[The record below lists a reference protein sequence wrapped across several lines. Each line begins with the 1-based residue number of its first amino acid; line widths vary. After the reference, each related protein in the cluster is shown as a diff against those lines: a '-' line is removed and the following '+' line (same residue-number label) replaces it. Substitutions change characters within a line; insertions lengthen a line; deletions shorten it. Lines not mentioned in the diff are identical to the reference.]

1 MNGQREKGDEGQ
13 GGERVERGE
22 VVEVGWGVWVD
33 EGRGK
38 GRDALGEEGG
48 EDSSR
53 NQLLPPQDDRLPWEL
68 RALPRARPQHA
79 VMARHHLPT
88 ARRWQVHRHSV
99 ATPQRV
105 NSSLLYW
112 KCHRKNAYSI
122 LNVPH
127 TFEYQT
133 TLITFRSF

>member
-1 MNGQREKGDEGQ
+1 MG
-13 GGERVERGE
+13 
-22 VVEVGWGVWVD
+22 VD

-88 ARRWQVHRHSV
+88 AHRWQVHRHSV

-122 LNVPH
+122 LNAPH

-133 TLITFRSF
+133 ALITFRSF